1 MWLWWTDGRVRQ
13 RGERRTILDTTGAP
27 TITTEI
33 PGSFEWG
40 VFHERHPKLIS
51 QVLDTTPYTSAEQV
65 TLQQLLVESTTG
77 VLEPLP
83 EKAHDRE
90 DWLAWGE
97 HLYGRPWGELP
108 FLWSESYF
116 YRRLLE
122 AVGYFGAGAWRGV
135 DPFAPVKNAEL
146 TGPAVDEELSAL
158 ADLTERPG
166 DQQHDALLVAAL
178 WGNRADLSFQLQKN
192 AAAAEARSEGLLVDD
207 SALLWSALSSQDNP
221 IVCVVADNAGRELL
235 ADLALADSLLT
246 QRLAA
251 EIVLY
256 VKPHPYYVSD
266 ATMADVLTVI
276 QRLRT
281 EPRPQIGR
289 IGDRLWHAVRSGRLK
304 VRTHRFFCAPLA
316 FHDMPDELAAEFAT
330 ATMTLMKGDLNY
342 RRLVGDRYW
351 PATTSFNETVGYFP
365 SPVAAL
371 RTLKSEV
378 VVGLTSEQFAE
389 LDATGQRWRTNGR
402 YALIQVRGE

>member
-1 MWLWWTDGRVRQ
+1 M
-13 RGERRTILDTTGAP
+13 
-27 TITTEI
+27 
-33 PGSFEWG
+33 
-40 VFHERHPKLIS
+40 FHERHPKLIR
-51 QVLDTTPYTSAEQV
+51 QVLESWPYTSAEQAM
-65 TLQQLLVESTTG
+65 LQQLLVESTTG

-83 EKAHDRE
+83 EDAHDRG

-97 HLYGRPWGELP
+97 HLYGRPWGEAP

-122 AVGYFGAGAWRGV
+122 GVGYFGAGAWRGV

-146 TGPAVDEELSAL
+146 TGPAVDEELSAI
-158 ADLTERPG
+158 AEVTEGSG

-178 WGNRADLSFQLQKN
+178 WGNRADLSFQLQ
-192 AAAAEARSEGLLVDD
+192 AAAAGARQEGLLVDD
-207 SALLWSALSSQDNP
+207 SALLWSVLRSQDNP
-221 IVCVVADNAGRELL
+221 MVCVVADNAGRELL
-235 ADLALADSLLT
+235 ADLVLADSLLT
-246 QRLAA
+246 QHLAA
-251 EIVLY
+251 EIMLY

-266 ATMADVLTVI
+266 ATMADVLSVI

-289 IGDRLWHAVRSGRLK
+289 IGDRLWRAVRSGRLK

-330 ATMTLMKGDLNY
+330 AAMTLMKGDLNY

-351 PATTSFNETVGYFP
+351 PATTPFNETVGYFP

-378 VVGLTSEQFAE
+378 VVGLRSEQVAE
-389 LDATGQRWRTNGR
+389 LDATGQRWRTNGA

>member
-1 MWLWWTDGRVRQ
+1 M
-13 RGERRTILDTTGAP
+13 DTSDAP
-27 TITTEI
+27 TITAAV

-40 VFHERHPKLIS
+40 VFHERHPKLIR
-51 QVLDTTPYTSAEQV
+51 QVLESWPYTSAEQAM
-65 TLQQLLVESTTG
+65 LQQLLVESTTG

-83 EKAHDRE
+83 EDAHDRD

-97 HLYGRPWGELP
+97 HLYGRPWGEAP

-146 TGPAVDEELSAL
+146 TGPAVDEELSAI
-158 ADLTERPG
+158 AEVTEGSG

-178 WGNRADLSFQLQKN
+178 WGNRADLSFQLQ
-192 AAAAEARSEGLLVDD
+192 AAAAGARQEGLLVDD
-207 SALLWSALSSQDNP
+207 SSMLWSALRSQDNP
-221 IVCVVADNAGRELL
+221 MVCVVADNAGRELL
-235 ADLALADSLLT
+235 ADLVLADSLLT

-256 VKPHPYYVSD
+256 VKPYPYYVSD
-266 ATMADVLTVI
+266 ATMADVLSVI

-289 IGDRLWHAVRSGRLK
+289 IGDRLWHSVRSGRLK

-316 FHDMPDELAAEFAT
+316 FHDMPDDLAAEFAT
-330 ATMTLMKGDLNY
+330 ANMTLMKGDLNY

-351 PATTSFNETVGYFP
+351 PATTPFNETVGYFP

-378 VVGLTSEQFAE
+378 VVGLRSVQVAE
-389 LDATGQRWRTNGR
+389 LDATGQRWRTGGG

>member
-1 MWLWWTDGRVRQ
+1 MATS
-13 RGERRTILDTTGAP
+13 GAL
-27 TITTEI
+27 TITAAV

-40 VFHERHPKLIS
+40 VFHERHPKLIR
-51 QVLDTTPYTSAEQV
+51 QVLDTTPYTAAEEAA
-65 TLQQLLVESTTG
+65 LHQLLVDSTTG

-83 EKAHDRE
+83 ETAHDAD
-90 DWLAWGE
+90 DWLAWGGG
-97 HLYGRPWGELP
+97 LYGRPWGESP

-122 AVGYFGAGAWRGV
+122 AVGYFGTGPWCGV

-146 TGPAVDEELSAL
+146 TGPAVDEELSAFADL
-158 ADLTERPG
+158 ADGPADR
-166 DQQHDALLVAAL
+166 QHEALLIAAL
-178 WGNRADLSFQLQKN
+178 WGNRADLSFQLQLST
-192 AAAAEARSEGLLVDD
+192 AAADERSEGILVDD
-207 SALLWSALSSQDNP
+207 SALLWSALRSQDNP

-235 ADLALADSLLT
+235 ADLVVADSLLSHGT
-246 QRLAA
+246 AA

-266 ATMADVLTVI
+266 ATMADVLAVI
-276 QRLRT
+276 QRLRA
-281 EPRPQIGR
+281 EPRPQMSR
-289 IGDRLWHAVRSGRLK
+289 TGDRLWDAVRSGRLT

-316 FHDMPDELAAEFAT
+316 FHDMPDDLAAEFAT

-351 PATTSFNETVGYFP
+351 PATTPFDQTVSYFP
-365 SPVAAL
+365 SPVTAL

-378 VVGLTSEQFAE
+378 VVGLTSEQVAE
-389 LDATGQRWRTNGR
+389 LDASGQRWRTSGGH
-402 YALIQVRGE
+402 AVIQVRVD